1 MDHAFVI
8 PKKSEDSTRVWGGFD
23 LISLPLQSVSSAFL
37 RWENEDTFFF
47 FFCVFT
53 TYSQSLSDHG
63 QDSQYLNVDL

>member
-8 PKKSEDSTRVWGGFD
+8 PKKSEDPTRVWGGFD

-47 FFCVFT
+47 FFFCVFT
-53 TYSQSLSDHG
+53 STRKASQITG
-63 QDSQYLNVDL
+63 RTANI

>member
-8 PKKSEDSTRVWGGFD
+8 PKKSEDPTRVWGGFD

-47 FFCVFT
+47 FFAFLLRT
-53 TYSQSLSDHG
+53 RKASQITG
-63 QDSQYLNVDL
+63 RTANI